1 MPGVI
6 QKFFIASMVMWM
18 APVAILY
25 GFNNKLFPVCISSL
39 TCTRQLSSESQTL
52 LSGFVAVI
60 SVNLVI
66 ILYIYMAMK
75 EPAAHEHQPDPSFLA
90 EAKASISKNTTQSRE
105 KEDNWKHSIRE
116 LDSEQRQHNRTTRV
130 EKRSTP
136 MYQRGWRKPLGLA
149 SSCRS

>member
-25 GFNNKLFPVCISSL
+25 GFNNKLFPG
-39 TCTRQLSSESQTL
+39 TRQLSSESQTL

-105 KEDNWKHSIRE
+105 KEE
-116 LDSEQRQHNRTTRV
+116 
-130 EKRSTP
+130 
-136 MYQRGWRKPLGLA
+136 
-149 SSCRS
+149 